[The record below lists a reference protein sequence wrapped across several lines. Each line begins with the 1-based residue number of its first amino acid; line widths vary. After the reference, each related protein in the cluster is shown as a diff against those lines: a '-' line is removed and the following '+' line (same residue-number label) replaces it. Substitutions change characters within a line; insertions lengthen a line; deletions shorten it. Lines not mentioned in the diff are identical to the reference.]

1 MRKNHAEYRGDN
13 PQRGDSLVA
22 NCQKQVN
29 WGTWPALLLV
39 MVLLELQ
46 NECWNKLKKLEDALR
61 EREAGETWETTGET
75 EDKDQTLKKD

>member
-29 WGTWPALLLV
+29 WTWPALLLV
-39 MVLLELQ
+39 MVLLELR
-46 NECWNKLKKLEDALR
+46 NTCWNKLKKLEDALR
-61 EREAGETWETTGET
+61 EREAGETWETAGET
-75 EDKDQTLKKD
+75 EDKDQTLKKY